1 MYFIE
6 ALKLRSKL
14 FFIFVIINI
23 GLIIVGIMGAINI
36 NSMKKSLDSL
46 YFGSLLP
53 VIELNAIIEAY
64 NGNMYS
70 TVYKAK
76 NSDMS
81 QSDAEFEI
89 RNAVLRANE
98 EWKSYGSHFKRYEEV
113 QYVEYTDSEIKN
125 TNEYLEK
132 ILKALSDGHSIQ
144 DLSIDNFEKTVEHIH
159 QVVDKLISYEIE
171 IAKYERK
178 KFLQMYDSMMIK
190 VGSILVIIILS
201 IVVISFY
208 VFKSIQKDQTMLE
221 IATKKLKNANKRL
234 ENASYTDSLTGLYN
248 RRYFNL
254 VYERELRRAKRSN
267 SFITFMMLD
276 IDYFK
281 QYNDTYGHIEGDN
294 ALKSVAKTLKS
305 TLKRPG
311 DFVFR
316 LGGEEFGVLMTETC
330 ELNSVKLA
338 QTICDNVKMSEIK
351 HEGSKVDEFMTISV
365 GVACCIADDALNEE
379 ILITKADEMLY
390 KAKENGRD
398 RYEITSDISEAK
410 TL

>member
-1 MYFIE
+1 M
-6 ALKLRSKL
+6 
-14 FFIFVIINI
+14 
-23 GLIIVGIMGAINI
+23 VGIMGAINI
-36 NSMKKSLDSL
+36 NSMKKNLDSL

-53 VIELNAIIEAY
+53 VIELNGIVEAY
-64 NGNMYS
+64 HGNMYN

-76 NSDMS
+76 NGDIS

-89 RNAVLRANE
+89 KSAIVKANE
-98 EWKSYGSHFKRYEEV
+98 EWKSYESHFKRYEEV
-113 QYVEYTDSEIKN
+113 GYVEYTASEIKN

-132 ILKALSDGHSIQ
+132 MLKAISDGHNIQ
-144 DLSIDNFEKTVEHIH
+144 NLSIDNFEKTVEHIH

-190 VGSILVIIILS
+190 VGSILIIIILG

-305 TLKRPG
+305 VLKRPS

-316 LGGEEFGVLMTETC
+316 LGGEEFGILMAETC
-330 ELNSVKLA
+330 ELNSIKLA
-338 QTICDNVKMSEIK
+338 QAICDSVRMSAIK
-351 HEGSKVDEFMTISV
+351 HEGSKVNEFMTISV
-365 GVACCIADDALNEE
+365 GVACCIADEALNEE
-379 ILITKADEMLY
+379 VLITKADEMLY
-390 KAKENGRD
+390 RAKESGRD
-398 RYEITSDISEAK
+398 RYEITSDISEAT